1 MPMHHTPTSH
11 PKAKSSHEANNPSNG
26 PSAKTIAFLK
36 QFARAYTYL
45 PASKPQLAGFIAN

>member
-11 PKAKSSHEANNPSNG
+11 PKAKSSHEASNTSNG